1 MLWILEDFK
10 DSAMNITQ
18 MGIQNLK
25 SGSMKLETKGKS
37 IQQINQELANTKAE
51 KFISFDTYYNISPS
65 HYSTTLAG
73 ISSRNRDEPNSTHG
87 FVSWEQE
94 QDRSPLNVELNS
106 LGQSKTLKTAMG
118 QAEVYL
124 DYFGDGL
131 ESSLGISQIQKMG
144 DLFRLDSN
152 GDGFLNRDDEMFSK
166 LKIKVDKGNG
176 ESKIANLSD
185 VVGTID
191 LYDFIKGY
199 DKNNASQIK
208 EWRDNYRTERQIMI
222 NGKMTLNSFY
232 PYEDIR
238 LYRDDE
244 MKLFPPE
251 QRYKQIKQEDIRA
264 MFEAYGD
271 SEGWINLKDKA
282 VNEALFASGD
292 IITNF
297 AYKKT
302 NLAGVEVLEEF
313 NVVDRLDNGSRTPKY
328 EGMNIREF
336 EEAWY
341 RDHPRETN
349 YEQGYTEAFNELYNN
364 YYRFKESF
372 ESKKAEFLNDEFV
385 AQEYKDKIAQMDK
398 SAEMRAIEEEFEKI
412 TGMGFSEARFE
423 EIKNAI
429 NDPIKQKETIAAM
442 SDLDA
447 VTSMKLE
454 KDGRITLR
462 FDSGREILVEGLYND
477 TGELH
482 ITKKGERASISL
494 EAQSMTNKELNNLD
508 FKEYGIKKG
517 DNIISLQE
525 IGAKMI
531 ERLNNANGKFL
542 GFVITTHS
550 NKEIIVDNLY
560 NIFTLDLLNQQRTFE
575 AEI

>member
-1 MLWILEDFK
+1 MWIITTQFMLWILEDFK

-37 IQQINQELANTKAE
+37 IQQINQELTNTKVE
-51 KFISFDTYYNISPS
+51 QFLSGTPTPKVYGSY
-65 HYSTTLAG
+65 
-73 ISSRNRDEPNSTHG
+73 SRNTLMGIVEKNLSTSQ
-87 FVSWEQE
+87 VL
-94 QDRSPLNVELNS
+94 DRYISDIELNS

-118 QAEVYL
+118 QAEIYL
-124 DYFGDGL
+124 DYFDDGL
-131 ESSLGISQIQKMG
+131 ESNLGISQIQKMG

-152 GDGFLNRDDEMFSK
+152 GDGFLNRDDTMFSK

-208 EWRDNYRTERQIMI
+208 EWRDNFHTERQIMI

-251 QRYKQIKQEDIRA
+251 QKYKQIKQEDIRA

-349 YEQGYTEAFNELYNN
+349 YEQGYAEAFNELYNN

-398 SAEMRAIEEEFEKI
+398 SAEMRAIEEKFEKI

-454 KDGRITLR
+454 KDGRITLH

-508 FKEYGIKKG
+508 FKEYGIKEG

-531 ERLNNANGKFL
+531 ERLNNTNGKFL

>member
-37 IQQINQELANTKAE
+37 IQQINQELANTKVE
-51 KFISFDTYYNISPS
+51 QFLSGTPTPKVYGSY
-65 HYSTTLAG
+65 
-73 ISSRNRDEPNSTHG
+73 SRNTLMGIVEKNLSTSQ
-87 FVSWEQE
+87 VL
-94 QDRSPLNVELNS
+94 DRYISDIELNS

-131 ESSLGISQIQKMG
+131 EISQIQKMG

-208 EWRDNYRTERQIMI
+208 EWRDNFHTERQIMI

-349 YEQGYTEAFNELYNN
+349 YEQGYAEAFNELYNN

-372 ESKKAEFLNDEFV
+372 KSKKAEFLNDEFV
-385 AQEYKDKIAQMDK
+385 SQEYKDKIARMDK

-423 EIKNAI
+423 EFKNAI

-494 EAQSMTNKELNNLD
+494 EAQSMTSKELNNLN
-508 FKEYGIKKG
+508 FKEYGIKEG

>member
-1 MLWILEDFK
+1 MWIITTQFMLWILEDFK

-37 IQQINQELANTKAE
+37 IQQINQELANTKVE
-51 KFISFDTYYNISPS
+51 QFLSGTPTPKVYGSY
-65 HYSTTLAG
+65 
-73 ISSRNRDEPNSTHG
+73 SRNTLMGIVEKNLSTSQ
-87 FVSWEQE
+87 VL
-94 QDRSPLNVELNS
+94 DRYISDIELNS

-131 ESSLGISQIQKMG
+131 EISQIQKMG

-208 EWRDNYRTERQIMI
+208 EWRDNFHTERQIMI

-349 YEQGYTEAFNELYNN
+349 YEQGYAEAFNELYNN

-508 FKEYGIKKG
+508 FKEYGIKEG

>member
-37 IQQINQELANTKAE
+37 IQQINQELANTKVE
-51 KFISFDTYYNISPS
+51 QFLSGTPTPKVYGSY
-65 HYSTTLAG
+65 
-73 ISSRNRDEPNSTHG
+73 SRNTLMGIVEKNLSTSQ
-87 FVSWEQE
+87 VL
-94 QDRSPLNVELNS
+94 DRYISDIELNS

-131 ESSLGISQIQKMG
+131 EISQIQKMG

-208 EWRDNYRTERQIMI
+208 EWRDNFHTERQIMI

-349 YEQGYTEAFNELYNN
+349 YEQGYAEAFNELYNN

-385 AQEYKDKIAQMDK
+385 SQEYKDKIARMDK

-423 EIKNAI
+423 EFKNAI

-494 EAQSMTNKELNNLD
+494 EAQSMTSKELNNLN
-508 FKEYGIKKG
+508 FKEYGIKEG

>member
-37 IQQINQELANTKAE
+37 IQQINQELANTKVE
-51 KFISFDTYYNISPS
+51 QFLSGTPTPKVYGSY
-65 HYSTTLAG
+65 
-73 ISSRNRDEPNSTHG
+73 SRNTLMGIVEKNLSTSQ
-87 FVSWEQE
+87 VL
-94 QDRSPLNVELNS
+94 DRYISDIELNS

-131 ESSLGISQIQKMG
+131 EISQIQKMG

-208 EWRDNYRTERQIMI
+208 EWRDNFHTERQIMI

-349 YEQGYTEAFNELYNN
+349 YEQGYAEAFNELYNN

-385 AQEYKDKIAQMDK
+385 SQEYKDKIARMDK

-423 EIKNAI
+423 EFKNAI

-508 FKEYGIKKG
+508 FKEYGIKEG

>member
-1 MLWILEDFK
+1 MWIITTQFMLWILEDFK

-37 IQQINQELANTKAE
+37 IQQINQELANTKVE
-51 KFISFDTYYNISPS
+51 QFLSGTPTPKVYGSY
-65 HYSTTLAG
+65 
-73 ISSRNRDEPNSTHG
+73 SRNTLMGIVEKNLSTSQ
-87 FVSWEQE
+87 VL
-94 QDRSPLNVELNS
+94 DRYISDIELNS

-131 ESSLGISQIQKMG
+131 EISQIQKMG

-208 EWRDNYRTERQIMI
+208 EWRDNFHTERQIMI

-385 AQEYKDKIAQMDK
+385 AQEYKDKIARMDK

-508 FKEYGIKKG
+508 FKEYGIKEG

>member
-37 IQQINQELANTKAE
+37 IQQINQELANTKVE
-51 KFISFDTYYNISPS
+51 QFLSGTPTPKVYGSY
-65 HYSTTLAG
+65 
-73 ISSRNRDEPNSTHG
+73 SRNTLMGIVEKNLSTSQ
-87 FVSWEQE
+87 VL
-94 QDRSPLNVELNS
+94 DRYISDIELNS

-118 QAEVYL
+118 QAEIYL
-124 DYFGDGL
+124 DYFDDGL
-131 ESSLGISQIQKMG
+131 ESNLGISQIQKMG

-152 GDGFLNRDDEMFSK
+152 GDGFLNRDDTMFSK

-208 EWRDNYRTERQIMI
+208 EWRDNFHTERQIMI

-251 QRYKQIKQEDIRA
+251 QKYKQIKQEDIRA

-349 YEQGYTEAFNELYNN
+349 YEQGYAEAFNELYNN

-398 SAEMRAIEEEFEKI
+398 SAEMRAIEEKFEKI

-429 NDPIKQKETIAAM
+429 NDSIKQKETIAAM

-454 KDGRITLR
+454 KDGRITLH

-508 FKEYGIKKG
+508 FKEYGIKEG

-531 ERLNNANGKFL
+531 ERLNNTNGKFL

>member
-37 IQQINQELANTKAE
+37 IQQINQELANTKVE
-51 KFISFDTYYNISPS
+51 QFLSGTPTPQVYGSY
-65 HYSTTLAG
+65 
-73 ISSRNRDEPNSTHG
+73 SRNTLMGIVEKNLSTSQ
-87 FVSWEQE
+87 VL
-94 QDRSPLNVELNS
+94 DRYISDIELNS

-131 ESSLGISQIQKMG
+131 EISQIQKMG

-208 EWRDNYRTERQIMI
+208 EWRDNFHTERQIMI

-349 YEQGYTEAFNELYNN
+349 YEQGYAEAFNELYNN

-508 FKEYGIKKG
+508 FKEYGIKEG

>member
-37 IQQINQELANTKAE
+37 IQQINQELANTKVE
-51 KFISFDTYYNISPS
+51 QFLSGTPTPKVYGSY
-65 HYSTTLAG
+65 
-73 ISSRNRDEPNSTHG
+73 SRNTLMGIVEKNLSTSQ
-87 FVSWEQE
+87 VL
-94 QDRSPLNVELNS
+94 DRYISDIELNS

-131 ESSLGISQIQKMG
+131 EISQIQKMG

-208 EWRDNYRTERQIMI
+208 EWRDNFHTERQIMI

-349 YEQGYTEAFNELYNN
+349 YEQGYAEAFNELYNN

-508 FKEYGIKKG
+508 FKEYGIKEG

>member
-1 MLWILEDFK
+1 
-10 DSAMNITQ
+10 
-18 MGIQNLK
+18 
-25 SGSMKLETKGKS
+25 
-37 IQQINQELANTKAE
+37 
-51 KFISFDTYYNISPS
+51 
-65 HYSTTLAG
+65 
-73 ISSRNRDEPNSTHG
+73 
-87 FVSWEQE
+87 
-94 QDRSPLNVELNS
+94 
-106 LGQSKTLKTAMG
+106 
-118 QAEVYL
+118 
-124 DYFGDGL
+124 
-131 ESSLGISQIQKMG
+131 
-144 DLFRLDSN
+144 
-152 GDGFLNRDDEMFSK
+152 MFSK

-208 EWRDNYRTERQIMI
+208 EWRDNFHTERQIMI

-251 QRYKQIKQEDIRA
+251 QKYKQIKQEDIRA

-349 YEQGYTEAFNELYNN
+349 YEQGYAEAFNELYNN

-508 FKEYGIKKG
+508 FKEYGIKEG

>member
-1 MLWILEDFK
+1 MWIITTQFMLWILEDFK

-37 IQQINQELANTKAE
+37 IQQINQELANTKVE
-51 KFISFDTYYNISPS
+51 QFLSGTPTPKVYGSY
-65 HYSTTLAG
+65 
-73 ISSRNRDEPNSTHG
+73 SRNTLMGIVEKNLSTSQ
-87 FVSWEQE
+87 VL
-94 QDRSPLNVELNS
+94 DRYISDIELNS

-118 QAEVYL
+118 QAEIYL
-124 DYFGDGL
+124 DYFGNGL
-131 ESSLGISQIQKMG
+131 ESNLGISQIQKMG

-166 LKIKVDKGNG
+166 LKIKVNKGNG

-208 EWRDNYRTERQIMI
+208 EWRDNFHTERQIMI

-349 YEQGYTEAFNELYNN
+349 YEQGYAEAFNELYNN

-398 SAEMRAIEEEFEKI
+398 SAEMRAIEEEFENI

-508 FKEYGIKKG
+508 FKEYGIKEG

>member
-1 MLWILEDFK
+1 MWIITTQFMLWILEDFK

-37 IQQINQELANTKAE
+37 IQQINQELANTKVE
-51 KFISFDTYYNISPS
+51 QFLSGTPTPKVYGSY
-65 HYSTTLAG
+65 
-73 ISSRNRDEPNSTHG
+73 SRNTLMGIVEKNLSTSQ
-87 FVSWEQE
+87 VL
-94 QDRSPLNVELNS
+94 DRYISDIELNS

-131 ESSLGISQIQKMG
+131 EISQIQKMG

-208 EWRDNYRTERQIMI
+208 EWRDNFHTERQIMI

-349 YEQGYTEAFNELYNN
+349 YEQGYAEAFNELYNN

-385 AQEYKDKIAQMDK
+385 SQEYKDKIARMDK

-423 EIKNAI
+423 EFKNAI

-494 EAQSMTNKELNNLD
+494 EAQSMTSKELNNLN
-508 FKEYGIKKG
+508 FKEYGIKEG

>member
-1 MLWILEDFK
+1 MWIITTQFMLWILEDFK

-37 IQQINQELANTKAE
+37 IQQINQELANTKVE
-51 KFISFDTYYNISPS
+51 QFLSGTPTPKVYGSY
-65 HYSTTLAG
+65 
-73 ISSRNRDEPNSTHG
+73 SRNTLMGIVEKNLSTSQ
-87 FVSWEQE
+87 VL
-94 QDRSPLNVELNS
+94 DRYISDIELNS

-118 QAEVYL
+118 QAEIYL
-124 DYFGDGL
+124 DYFDDGL
-131 ESSLGISQIQKMG
+131 ESNLGISQIQKMG

-152 GDGFLNRDDEMFSK
+152 GDGFLNRDDTMFSK

-208 EWRDNYRTERQIMI
+208 EWRDNFHTERQIMI

-251 QRYKQIKQEDIRA
+251 QKYKQIKQEDIRA

-349 YEQGYTEAFNELYNN
+349 YEQGYAEAFNELYNN

-398 SAEMRAIEEEFEKI
+398 SAEMRAIEEKFEKI

-429 NDPIKQKETIAAM
+429 NDSIKQKETIAAM

-454 KDGRITLR
+454 KDGRITLH

-508 FKEYGIKKG
+508 FKEYGIKEG

-531 ERLNNANGKFL
+531 ERLNNTNGKFL

>member
-37 IQQINQELANTKAE
+37 IQQINQELANTKVE
-51 KFISFDTYYNISPS
+51 QFLSGTPTPKVYGSY
-65 HYSTTLAG
+65 
-73 ISSRNRDEPNSTHG
+73 SRNTLMGIVEKNLSTSQ
-87 FVSWEQE
+87 VL
-94 QDRSPLNVELNS
+94 DRYISDIELNS

-131 ESSLGISQIQKMG
+131 EISQIQKMG

-208 EWRDNYRTERQIMI
+208 EWRDNFHTERQIMI

-349 YEQGYTEAFNELYNN
+349 YEQGYAEAFNELYNN

-372 ESKKAEFLNDEFV
+372 ETKKAEFLNDEFV

-462 FDSGREILVEGLYND
+462 FDSGREILVEALYND

-508 FKEYGIKKG
+508 FKEYGIKEG

>member
-37 IQQINQELANTKAE
+37 IQQINQELANTKVE
-51 KFISFDTYYNISPS
+51 QFLSGTPTPKVYGSY
-65 HYSTTLAG
+65 
-73 ISSRNRDEPNSTHG
+73 SRNTLMGIVEKNLSTSQ
-87 FVSWEQE
+87 VL
-94 QDRSPLNVELNS
+94 DRYISDIELNS

-118 QAEVYL
+118 QAEIYL
-124 DYFGDGL
+124 DYFDDGL
-131 ESSLGISQIQKMG
+131 ESNLGISQIQKMG

-152 GDGFLNRDDEMFSK
+152 GDGFLNRDDTMFSK

-208 EWRDNYRTERQIMI
+208 EWRDNFHTERQIMI

-251 QRYKQIKQEDIRA
+251 QKYKQIKQEDIRA

-349 YEQGYTEAFNELYNN
+349 YEQGYAEAFNELYNN
-364 YYRFKESF
+364 YYRFKERF

-398 SAEMRAIEEEFEKI
+398 SAEMRAIEEKFEKI

-454 KDGRITLR
+454 KDGRITLH

-508 FKEYGIKKG
+508 FKEYGIKEG

-531 ERLNNANGKFL
+531 ERLNNTNGKFL